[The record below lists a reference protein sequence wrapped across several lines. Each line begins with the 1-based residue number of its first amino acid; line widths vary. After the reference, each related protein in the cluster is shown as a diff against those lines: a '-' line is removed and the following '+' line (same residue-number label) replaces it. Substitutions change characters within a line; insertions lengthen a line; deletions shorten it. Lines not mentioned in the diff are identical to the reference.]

1 LEKENV
7 AAPTAQTLLAVAS
20 VEQLLQTKLQPPEL
34 KDVASDALITI
45 RDPAT
50 SLENLVEV
58 FAAIAQKLYHKLIL

>member
-1 LEKENV
+1 
-7 AAPTAQTLLAVAS
+7 VAS